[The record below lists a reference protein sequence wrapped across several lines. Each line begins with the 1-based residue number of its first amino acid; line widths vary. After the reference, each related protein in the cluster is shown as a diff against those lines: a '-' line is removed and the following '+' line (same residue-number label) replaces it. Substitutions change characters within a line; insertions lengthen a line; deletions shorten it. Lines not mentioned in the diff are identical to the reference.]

1 MANWRPLSRRDDES
15 YDALHEG
22 VPPWLVGS
30 LLDFVETELT
40 YQPANTVGR
49 LPDSEK
55 LKEVER
61 KLRVPLDWSQGG
73 QSALGN
79 IRYNV
84 GDGDY
89 FLNLVDL
96 LLSSVGKKYEAVGV
110 ERELAEGGSAW
121 TVDLSG
127 DGPFRLLRRV
137 DATVTAAAR
146 AVMSASGRAGQ
157 HLAKAW
163 NEVYGRNPDPSTAY
177 REAVRAVE
185 AIGSPVISPNNPK
198 ATLGT
203 MIADMRND
211 PKKWVVVLTPSAG
224 DPVMMFRETMQ
235 LLWTAELS
243 RHGTADESVPLD
255 VSPSEAEAALHLAVT
270 LVHWFHSGAIKAKT

>member
-1 MANWRPLSRRDDES
+1 LAKWRPLNRRDDES

-22 VPPWLVGS
+22 VPAWLVGS
-30 LLDFVETELT
+30 LWDFVEMELT
-40 YQPANTVGR
+40 YKPANIGGR
-49 LPDSEK
+49 LPDRGK

-61 KLRVPLDWSQGG
+61 KLRVGLDWSQDGR
-73 QSALGN
+73 SALN
-79 IRYNV
+79 NVRYNV

-96 LLSSVGKKYEAVGV
+96 LLSGITKKYEAQEVDQH
-110 ERELAEGGSAW
+110 LAEAGSAW
-121 TVDLSG
+121 TVDLAG

-137 DATVTAAAR
+137 DPTVTAAAR
-146 AVMSASGRAGQ
+146 AVINSAGRAGQ

-185 AIGSPVISPNNPK
+185 AVGAPVISPNNPK

-211 PKKWVVVLTPSAG
+211 PTKWVVVLTPSAG
-224 DPVMMFRETMQ
+224 DPVLMFRETMQ

-243 RHGTADESVPLD
+243 RHGTADESVPLH

-270 LVHWFHSGAIKAKT
+270 LVHWFHSGAIKAKA

>member
-1 MANWRPLSRRDDES
+1 
-15 YDALHEG
+15 
-22 VPPWLVGS
+22 LVGS

-40 YQPANTVGR
+40 YKPANIGGR
-49 LPDSEK
+49 LPNREK

-61 KLRVPLDWSQGG
+61 KLRVPLEWSQGG
-73 QSALGN
+73 QSAVGS

-84 GDGDY
+84 DDRDY

-96 LLSSVGKKYEAVGV
+96 LLSGLMAPRRAEEVEAS
-110 ERELAEGGSAW
+110 LAEGGSAW

-185 AIGSPVISPNNPK
+185 AIGAPVISPNNPK

-203 MIADMRND
+203 MIADMRNA
-211 PKKWVVVLTPSAG
+211 PTKWVVVLTPSAG
-224 DPVMMFRETMQ
+224 DPVLMFRETMQ
-235 LLWTAELS
+235 LLWTADLS
-243 RHGTADESVPLD
+243 RHGTADESVPLH
-255 VSPSEAEAALHLAVT
+255 VSPFEAEAALHLAVT
-270 LVHWFHSGAIKAKT
+270 LVHWFHSGAVKAKA

>member
-1 MANWRPLSRRDDES
+1 M
-15 YDALHEG
+15 
-22 VPPWLVGS
+22 VGS

-40 YQPANTVGR
+40 YKPANIGGR
-49 LPDSEK
+49 LPDREK

-61 KLRVPLDWSQGG
+61 KLRVPLEWSQGG
-73 QSALGN
+73 QSALSS

-84 GDGDY
+84 DDRDY

-96 LLSSVGKKYEAVGV
+96 LLSEVTTTSRANEV
-110 ERELAEGGSAW
+110 EGTLAEGASAW

-137 DATVTAAAR
+137 DPTVTAATK

-163 NEVYGRNPDPSTAY
+163 TEVYGRNPDPSTAY

-185 AIGSPVISPNNPK
+185 AIGAPVISPNNPK

-211 PKKWVVVLTPSAG
+211 PTKWVVVLKPSAG
-224 DPVMMFRETMQ
+224 DPVLMIRETMQ

-243 RHGTADESVPLD
+243 RHGTADENVPLH